1 MEEGSEIARLMP
13 PTEGADGRDLM
24 GNRVSARAG
33 RPLEV
38 KAGSNVRAEDGVRG
52 VTHFYAETDG
62 AIKSIPGEIA
72 VVDTLVIDSD
82 VGFDTGNLKFNGE
95 IVIKGPVGQG
105 FTVEATGNVLVFGS
119 IDAGATMVAGGNV
132 VIGHGIGGRR
142 TRVVARGEVRVGY
155 IEEARVRAG
164 GDILIGSHS
173 AQAILHAD
181 GVIGGKRGE
190 GPKSGGISGGEVWGL
205 AGIQMQVAGSNA
217 HNMTNLT
224 AGMDPEGAKKLDLLN
239 RKLEESNKL
248 ILRHLSRFQLQKL
261 DVAAIQK
268 RLAASTGPQKKL
280 LARAV
285 RQLGQLVQAHQEILN
300 ERKDIDAKVGTALRT
315 VFIEAAAA
323 MFPGVNVRIG
333 DSQRQ
338 VKSPMKSARFE
349 MRGESMVVH

>member
-13 PTEGADGRDLM
+13 PTDGADGRDLM

-95 IVIKGPVGQG
+95 IVIKGSVGQG

-155 IEEARVRAG
+155 NEEARVRAG

-173 AQAILHAD
+173 AQALLHAD
-181 GVIGGKRGE
+181 GVIGVKRGE

-248 ILRHLSRFQLQKL
+248 ILVTCPVFSCKNWMWRRFRKGS
-261 DVAAIQK
+261 VAQRGRRRSCLPAQ
-268 RLAASTGPQKKL
+268 S
-280 LARAV
+280 
-285 RQLGQLVQAHQEILN
+285 
-300 ERKDIDAKVGTALRT
+300 GT
-315 VFIEAAAA
+315 
-323 MFPGVNVRIG
+323 
-333 DSQRQ
+333 
-338 VKSPMKSARFE
+338 
-349 MRGESMVVH
+349 